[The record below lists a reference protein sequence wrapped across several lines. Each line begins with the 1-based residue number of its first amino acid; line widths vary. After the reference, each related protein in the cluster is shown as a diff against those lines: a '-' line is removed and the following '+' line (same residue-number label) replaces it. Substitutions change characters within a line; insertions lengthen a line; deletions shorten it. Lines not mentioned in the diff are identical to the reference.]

1 MEMEVGFDLLLS
13 RRSAL
18 AAGLLGG
25 LSLLDPARAQPSD
38 AAAGDALATIK
49 TLQDGL
55 LVVLLKAA
63 SLTPKQRFDALQP
76 AIATAF
82 DLSGMAKICV
92 GAGWDALPEA
102 QKAEIAKAL
111 GDYIAASYAARFED
125 LRIKGFERDAQIVQR
140 GDSPVVTTRM
150 ILVAGTPMPIDYVMR
165 QTPKGWLVADIL
177 ANGSISELA
186 GWRGTIRGLAAHGG
200 AQAVIDGLKQRTDA
214 FLTP

>member
-1 MEMEVGFDLLLS
+1 MEMDVGFDFLLT
-13 RRSAL
+13 RRA
-18 AAGLLGG
+18 
-25 LSLLDPARAQPSD
+25 
-38 AAAGDALATIK
+38 ALATAVFGGLGALRAQAQSSSGDPAATVK
-49 TLQDGL
+49 SLQDGL
-55 LVVLLKAA
+55 LDVLLKAA

-76 AIATAF
+76 AIAGAF
-82 DLSGMAKICV
+82 DLSGMARTSF

-102 QKAEIAKAL
+102 QKTEVAQAL

-125 LRIKGFERDAQIVQR
+125 LKIKGFERDAQIVQR

-150 ILVAGTPMPIDYVMR
+150 VLVAGAPMPIDYVMR
-165 QTPKGWLVADIL
+165 QTPRGWLVADIL

-200 AQAVIDGLKQRTDA
+200 ARAVIDGLKQRTEA